1 MATLRE
7 FCRRLRGALRPRPSD
22 DDLERELRFHIEQ
35 AEAEL
40 RRQGFSKEEALRRA
54 RIRFGGVSPT
64 LDTLR
69 DQRGLPW
76 LDDLR
81 TDLRHAARA
90 LSQRRGF
97 AAAAVL
103 ILALGIGAATAV
115 FSVSETLLLRPLPYP
130 EGDRLVALRSV
141 SPTQNLPS
149 SRTGAGTLADWQR
162 EPRSF
167 EAIAGYRWITADVID
182 GGRSERLNGLWVTPE
197 FFDALGVSVLGRT
210 FRIEDRGSRTIVL
223 GHDRLRDADVE
234 APDNTLVGGT
244 LDLNVRDLSRIGP
257 TRYLVLGVASAPVR
271 FPPLEV
277 GFELG
282 VPTVIDTVDFWMSRY
297 VVPTDSR
304 TERYWDVV
312 AKLRPGATLAQA
324 QTEMDGIA
332 RRQEADYPDSSQG
345 WGIDVVPLRN
355 HIAGEARR
363 GILLL
368 SVGTGMLLLIAC
380 ANVATLLLARGMARR
395 REVAIR
401 SALGAGRWRLVRQ
414 FLVEATALAACAGLL
429 GIVFAGWAV
438 EVARPWLPRSL
449 PALQEM
455 GINPTVLVFALVGAL
470 GTAVVTGIAPALRSA
485 RADGVRLTGRDGR
498 GMTAGGQ
505 TRLVGLLVSA
515 EVAMTVLLL
524 LGAGLLVRSA
534 WLATQVA
541 PGFHPANLLTMTIAL
556 PENKFD
562 WDHNAIF
569 ANTVV
574 DEVRALPTI
583 SAAAVI
589 QGVPM
594 RGGSF
599 YGGWTPE
606 GYVPA
611 EGEQIIYRLRVVSP
625 DYFDTMQIPV
635 LAGRT
640 FEPHDE
646 VGERGHNRTAL
657 VSESFAERYW
667 PGQDPLGRRI
677 GSPEQFMTVVG
688 VVGDV
693 RYSGLETDPTV
704 DVYLPHGLFPQAAIT
719 LIARTVG
726 DPLDAVAAVRGRIRS
741 VDQHAFVTNIR
752 SMNQLIAG
760 SQAERRAGTLLVTAF
775 GAFAL
780 VLVVAGIYSVIAQ
793 AVVQRQIE
801 FAIRAALGAGPRQV
815 VTLAMRTALQPAA
828 LGIALGLA
836 AAIGATRVV
845 ASLLFGIGTLDVVAW
860 VGAGGLPL
868 AACLAAGYLPARR
881 AARIDPMTALRTE

>member
-1 MATLRE
+1 MAQVRRE
-7 FCRRLRGALRPRPSD
+7 FGNSCRRGVD
-22 DDLERELRFHIEQ
+22 
-35 AEAEL
+35 
-40 RRQGFSKEEALRRA
+40 EAL
-54 RIRFGGVSPT
+54 V
-64 LDTLR
+64 
-69 DQRGLPW
+69 
-76 LDDLR
+76 DLR
-81 TDLRHAARA
+81 LAVRV
-90 LSQRRGF
+90 LSKRRRF
-97 AAAAVL
+97 AAAAIL

-141 SPTQNLPS
+141 SPTRDLPS

-162 EPRSF
+162 ETRSF
-167 EAIAGYRWITADVID
+167 EAIAGYRWSTADVID
-182 GGRSERLNGLWVTPE
+182 GGRSERLNGLRVTPE
-197 FFDALGVSVLGRT
+197 FFDVLGVSVLGRT
-210 FRIEDRGSRTIVL
+210 FQIEDRGAATIVL
-223 GHDRLRDADVE
+223 GHP
-234 APDNTLVGGT
+234 PDDTLVGGT
-244 LDLNVRDLSRIGP
+244 IDLNLLDLSRIGP
-257 TRYLVLGVASAPVR
+257 SRYVVLGVASVPIR

-282 VPTVIDTVDFWMSRY
+282 VPTVVDTVDFWMPRY

-324 QTEMDGIA
+324 QAEMDGIA
-332 RRQEADYPDSSQG
+332 RRQETDYPDSSRG
-345 WGIDVVPLRN
+345 WGIDVVPLRD

-368 SVGTGMLLLIAC
+368 TVGTGMLLLIAC
-380 ANVATLLLARGMARR
+380 ANVAALLLARGIARR
-395 REVAIR
+395 HEIAIR

-414 FLVEATALAACAGLL
+414 FLVEATVLAACASLL

-438 EVARPWLPRSL
+438 EVARPWLPRGL

-455 GINPTVLVFALVGAL
+455 AINPTVLAFALASAL
-470 GTAVVTGIAPALRSA
+470 GTAVVTGMAPALRSA
-485 RADGVRLTGRDGR
+485 RADGERLTARDGR

-505 TRLVGLLVSA
+505 TRIVGLLVSA
-515 EVAMTVLLL
+515 EVALTVMLL

-541 PGFHPANLLTMTIAL
+541 PGFNPANLLTMTIAL
-556 PENKFD
+556 PANKFD
-562 WDHNAIF
+562 WDHNAVF

-583 SAAAVI
+583 SVAAVI

-594 RGGSF
+594 RDGSF
-599 YGGWTPE
+599 YGGLTPE

-611 EGEQIIYRLRVVSP
+611 EGEQIVYRLRVVSP

-635 LAGRT
+635 LAGRA

-646 VGERGHNRTAL
+646 VGRRGFNRTAL

-667 PGQDPLGRRI
+667 PGQQPLGKRI

-688 VVGDV
+688 VAGDV

-719 LIARTVG
+719 LIARTAG
-726 DPLDAVAAVRGRIRS
+726 DPLDAVSAIRGRIRS
-741 VDQHAFVTNIR
+741 VDQHAFVTDIR
-752 SMNQLIAG
+752 SMDQLIAG

-780 VLVVAGIYSVIAQ
+780 VLVVAGVHSVIAQ
-793 AVVQRQIE
+793 AVVQRQVE

-836 AAIGATRVV
+836 AAFGATRVV
-845 ASLLFGIGTLDVVAW
+845 ASLLFGVGTLDAIAW
-860 VGAGGLPL
+860 VSACGLLL

-881 AARIDPMTALRTE
+881 AACIDPMTALRAE